1 MWVDRKP
8 VAPQGVALALSW
20 GLHSGCS
27 DGVGAGQDNNGD
39 KEAVLGSLQVPVH
52 LQRCEKNQPLDV

>member
-1 MWVDRKP
+1 M
-8 VAPQGVALALSW
+8 APQGVALALSW

-27 DGVGAGQDNNGD
+27 DGVGAGQDDNGD

-52 LQRCEKNQPLDV
+52 LQRCEENQPLDV